1 MSGYKTTMTKEV
13 EMPTSDNEARK
24 IQEIIND
31 FLTPEQAK
39 EITKRLDEEVAQNT
53 DNDSLKV
60 SLIMLRKLYE

>member
-1 MSGYKTTMTKEV
+1 MNSAMMTKEV
-13 EMPTSDNEARK
+13 EMPTSDNETRK

>member
-1 MSGYKTTMTKEV
+1 MTKEV

>member
-1 MSGYKTTMTKEV
+1 MNSATMTKEV

>member
-1 MSGYKTTMTKEV
+1 MTKEV

-31 FLTPEQAK
+31 FLTPEQAR

>member
-1 MSGYKTTMTKEV
+1 MNSYTTMISKEV

-60 SLIMLRKLYE
+60 ILIMLRKLYE

>member
-1 MSGYKTTMTKEV
+1 MMTKEV

>member
-24 IQEIIND
+24 IQEIIDD
-31 FLTPEQAK
+31 FLTSNQAR
-39 EITKRLDEEVAQNT
+39 EITQRLDEEVGQNT
-53 DNDSLKV
+53 DNQSLKV

>member
-1 MSGYKTTMTKEV
+1 MNSYTTMISKEV